1 MDKIDYLIAPTWN
14 TDFYTLN
21 LHTKIFKILKDLN
34 KTFIFR
40 PHYMSLKLK
49 ELSLHDLNLDSKNID
64 LNSEVN
70 FGNYNNLISDWSGI
84 YIEFAFIKKEKTY
97 FN

>member
-1 MDKIDYLIAPTWN
+1 
-14 TDFYTLN
+14 
-21 LHTKIFKILKDLN
+21 
-34 KTFIFR
+34 
-40 PHYMSLKLK
+40 MSLKLK

-84 YIEFAFIKKEKTY
+84 YIEFAFIKRKNL
-97 FN
+97 F